1 MHRSS
6 AAQFSVLSDV
16 VIKDLTTQIT
26 VLSEG
31 IDALLRTHGYFSKKG
46 ALMGERKSQVVVR
59 LIYGRKSRGKPRDIT
74 SAKGDK
80 LIISHSQNVT

>member
-6 AAQFSVLSDV
+6 AAQFSVLSNV

-46 ALMGERKSQVVVR
+46 ALMGKRKSQACGEAN
-59 LIYGRKSRGKPRDIT
+59 IRKEEQRKT
-74 SAKGDK
+74 
-80 LIISHSQNVT
+80 T